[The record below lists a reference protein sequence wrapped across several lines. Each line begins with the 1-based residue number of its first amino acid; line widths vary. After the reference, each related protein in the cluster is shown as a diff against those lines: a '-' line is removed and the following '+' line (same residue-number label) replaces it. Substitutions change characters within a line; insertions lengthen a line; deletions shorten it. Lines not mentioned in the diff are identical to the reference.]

1 MVAHAVLNHDGA
13 LAEAST
19 TQVPLA
25 NSERVWTQEPPLA
38 LMARSAFPGCKA
50 TNSNNA
56 KDGTYLAEERQT
68 MR

>member
-1 MVAHAVLNHDGA
+1 MGR
-13 LAEAST
+13 SQT
-19 TQVPLA
+19 TQVALA
-25 NSERVWTQEPPLA
+25 NSERVWALMTQEPPLA
-38 LMARSAFPGCKA
+38 LIARSAFPGYKA